1 MPRRSPQN
9 KIGVQHERFGA
20 IMYTIF
26 SAAEAREAYTQRDG
40 DMTDAE
46 LRRGLRT
53 ICWRPTA
60 AALFRS
66 SVISGMERLPRR
78 SHPAGFGADLREAR
92 CAYAA
97 PGASRL
103 AQHLR
108 VPAFDLQ
115 A

>member
-9 KIGVQHERFGA
+9 KNGGFNMSVLAA
-20 IMYTIF
+20 IMYRIF

-60 AALFRS
+60 AALFRLP
-66 SVISGMERLPRR
+66 VISGI
-78 SHPAGFGADLREAR
+78 GA
-92 CAYAA
+92 
-97 PGASRL
+97 ASATVTSGRIGC
-103 AQHLR
+103 
-108 VPAFDLQ
+108 
-115 A
+115 